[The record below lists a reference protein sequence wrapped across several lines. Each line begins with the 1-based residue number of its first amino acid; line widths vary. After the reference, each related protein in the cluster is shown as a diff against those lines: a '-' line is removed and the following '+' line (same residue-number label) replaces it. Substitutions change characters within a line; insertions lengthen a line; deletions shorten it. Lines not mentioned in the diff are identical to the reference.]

1 MFQKNNETIKRNLFI
16 KIQAFIL
23 GGTRILRSQDAGGSV
38 MTGRFGSMKILYIKR
53 AYNSRLHNQAAAL
66 AQRGHKII
74 LLLESPIEYG
84 YNGPGQWN
92 PRELHPG
99 IEVSY
104 TGIVGPPQERF
115 RDKAF
120 PLPFTQRLE
129 DYRNKFIR
137 ARYRLTRNRKKALLR
152 AIDRVFKRHNI
163 DLILSSND
171 ALETEDRRTKWVI
184 EGWEGRIPIVYEC
197 QDILSDCFSGDAEI
211 EDTERF
217 VNERSDAVIHTN
229 PLALKWMNDRY
240 RIKKSTAFP
249 NYARGE
255 NFRSR
260 LPKLSGGDGSVHLV
274 YCGSVQ
280 QTPKPYPYP
289 FARDM
294 KAMFR
299 DIAALGFPLHLHLG
313 LYPGTPL
320 HTYYREL
327 EKVPH
332 ITLHEYMPFRA
343 MMETLSRY
351 DVGLFP
357 VDLGSLK
364 KEVEESGP
372 SILDEFPLSRAD
384 TSKQYEYVLAGLP
397 VLSCPLKWI
406 SNWLE
411 NNHFGASFHSVSHL
425 HKIMKS
431 DQIKAYSEAVEKN
444 GRWFSIEKRISKL
457 ENFLS
462 DIAE

>member
-1 MFQKNNETIKRNLFI
+1 
-16 KIQAFIL
+16 
-23 GGTRILRSQDAGGSV
+23 
-38 MTGRFGSMKILYIKR
+38 MKILYIKR
-53 AYNSRLHNQAAAL
+53 AYNTRLHNQAAAL

-84 YNGPGQWN
+84 YSGPGQWN
-92 PRELHPG
+92 PYELHAG
-99 IEVSY
+99 IKIYY
-104 TGIVGPPQERF
+104 TGIIAPPQERC
-115 RDKAF
+115 RDRTF

-129 DYRNKFIR
+129 DYRSKFIR
-137 ARYRLTRNRKKALLR
+137 ARYRLARNRKKALLR
-152 AIDRVFKRHNI
+152 ALDRIFSRHDI

-171 ALETEDRRTKWVI
+171 ALETEDSRTKWVI
-184 EGWEGRIPIVYEC
+184 EAWEGRIPIVYEC
-197 QDILSDCFSGDAEI
+197 QDILSDCFSGIAQI

-240 RIKKSTAFP
+240 RIKRGAAFP
-249 NYARGE
+249 NYGRKE
-255 NFRSR
+255 YFRSR
-260 LPKLSGGDGSVHLV
+260 LPRLSGQDGSVHLV

-299 DIAALGFPLHLHLG
+299 EIAALGFPLHLHLG

-320 HTYYREL
+320 YAYYWEL
-327 EKVPH
+327 EQVPN
-332 ITLHEYMPFRA
+332 ITLHRYRPFKA

-372 SILDEFPLSRAD
+372 SILEDFPLSRAD

-397 VLSCPLKWI
+397 VLTAPLKWI

-411 NNHFGASFHSVSHL
+411 NNNFGTSFHSVSHL
-425 HKIMKS
+425 HKILKS
-431 DQIKAYSEAVEKN
+431 DQVKAYSEAVDHC
-444 GRWFSIEKRISKL
+444 GSRFSIEERISEL
-457 ENFLS
+457 ESFLL
-462 DIAE
+462 DTAE